1 MYAIESRSLSQKKQK
16 TGKPRSKS
24 TLASISLLLIRKTQK
39 HWTNESMASI
49 LEAIR
54 NVLCAA
60 VMYNIPRQILYDRV
74 KGYVTHGSLLGSGYY
89 LSNCEENEL
98 AE

>member
-1 MYAIESRSLSQKKQK
+1 
-16 TGKPRSKS
+16 
-24 TLASISLLLIRKTQK
+24 
-39 HWTNESMASI
+39 MASI

-60 VMYNIPRQILYDRV
+60 VMYNIPRQILSDRV

-98 AE
+98 AEWMSVVCVLDYGEYKEECK